1 MTNKTHDKLLLQIGF
16 AVYDILEKQ
25 VTSPSESLDDLW
37 NMLFAASREQSKEE
51 YISVDE
57 HWAAV
62 DKDLKIIHNIFT
74 ENSLVGVDPQETLI
88 DLMAELALIKAKV
101 SAKIQRFETTIA
113 KLRERASQD
122 DEQIDVLQGLVQ
134 SCPGLMAKFDAEL
147 DRISKQEKQA

>member
-16 AVYDILEKQ
+16 AVYDMLEKQ
-25 VTSPSESLDDLW
+25 ATTSSEALSDLW
-37 NMLFAASREQSKEE
+37 NMLFAASREQSKEDK
-51 YISVDE
+51 SVDE

-62 DKDLKIIHNIFT
+62 DKDLKIINNIFT
-74 ENSLVGVDPQETLI
+74 ENSLVGVDPQEILI

-134 SCPGLMAKFDAEL
+134 SCPGLMAKFDAER
-147 DRISKQEKQA
+147 DRISKQEKQT